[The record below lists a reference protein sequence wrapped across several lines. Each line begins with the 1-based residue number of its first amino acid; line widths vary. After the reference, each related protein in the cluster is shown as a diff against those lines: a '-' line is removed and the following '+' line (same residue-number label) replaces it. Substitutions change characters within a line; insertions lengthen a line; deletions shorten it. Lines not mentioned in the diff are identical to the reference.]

1 MKTRVV
7 VAVLL
12 GAALLAGTAAAQVH
26 GVPASVTSFAPGRGM
41 APGIP
46 ASVTSLGPHGFV
58 PIPPG
63 SKASRHFFVP
73 NNRFNFCSGSLIP
86 AALGCQNALNP
97 PFFGSRGFGGRH
109 FGPRGFFPGGVGVG
123 AGYAYPYAYLPP
135 YDYSMAEQEMTAQ
148 PEPEEMEP
156 QGPAPTIFDRRGT
169 YAAPRA
175 LPDSAYGERY
185 RAPAE
190 EQAPPAA
197 AKAAVVPTIPTVL
210 VFRDGHRQE
219 VTSYAITG
227 DTLYE
232 IGPAMRTHKV
242 KLADLDLQATVQ
254 ANEANGIDFTVPN
267 AVKPTHD

>member
-1 MKTRVV
+1 M
-7 VAVLL
+7 LS

-26 GVPASVTSFAPGRGM
+26 GIPASVTSFAPGRGF

-46 ASVTSLGPHGFV
+46 ASVTSLGPFGFT

-63 SKASRHFFVP
+63 FKASRRFFVP
-73 NNRFNFCSGSLIP
+73 NSHFNFCSGSLIP
-86 AALGCQNALNP
+86 AALGCQSTFNP

-109 FGPRGFFPGGVGVG
+109 FGPGGVFPGGG
-123 AGYAYPYAYLPP
+123 GYVYPYAYLPP

-148 PEPEEMEP
+148 PEPEELEP

-169 YAAPRA
+169 YVAPRA
-175 LPDSAYGERY
+175 LPESAYERYGER
-185 RAPAE
+185 APAREE
-190 EQAPPAA
+190 EQAPPAP
-197 AKAAVVPTIPTVL
+197 AKTAVTPTIPTVL

-232 IGPAMRTHKV
+232 IGPQMRTHKV
-242 KLADLDLQATVQ
+242 KLADLDLHATVQ

-267 AVKPTHD
+267 TGKQTHD